1 MSMARVSG
9 LAQLELDCMKV
20 LWSGPGATVAQV
32 RSALARPLAYTTV
45 MTVLDR
51 MAAKGVVTRRKN
63 GRAWLYSPQLDRD
76 TARLEAVGRL
86 LANLFD
92 GDRAALVQY
101 LSRRRVAR
109 LPSAGRVR
117 RAGVPPAVVR
127 ASSPAPSRRAGVPS
141 AVAGPSRPRSK
152 ARVPRPPAPSTPTA
166 IDEFLL

>member
-1 MSMARVSG
+1 MARGSR

-20 LWSGPGATVAQV
+20 LWKGPGATVAQV
-32 RSALARPLAYTTV
+32 RSALDRPLAYTTV

-51 MAAKGVVTRRKN
+51 MTAKGVVTRRKN

-92 GDRAALVQY
+92 GDRDTLVEY

-109 LPSAGRVR
+109 APAFSRS
-117 RAGVPPAVVR
+117 AGVPPAVARESR
-127 ASSPAPSRRAGVPS
+127 ARPKARAPRPSAPSSPS
-141 AVAGPSRPRSK
+141 
-152 ARVPRPPAPSTPTA
+152 A